1 MHQSNPMIEYVARNL
16 ENSPSFSC
24 PSIYFLSVPNTMGV
38 AYIYLFMY
46 LLMPCIT
53 KKGPADMLSIV

>member
-1 MHQSNPMIEYVARNL
+1 MWLGTLKIHPHLAALQFI
-16 ENSPSFSC
+16 
-24 PSIYFLSVPNTMGV
+24 FLSMQNTMGV